1 MVDFAIEVYKNLNPG
16 SEPSKFVEKRAKVLA
31 ELKELQKTSEHVV
44 NLILLDEVQAQ
55 VQPSSRDS
63 RQLFE
68 ILQKDH
74 GVSTFAVY
82 EALFYT
88 SVTVDT

>member
-1 MVDFAIEVYKNLNPG
+1 MVDFAIEVYMNLNPG
-16 SEPSKFVEKRAKVLA
+16 SETPSNFLEKRAEVVA

-55 VQPSSRDS
+55 VQPTSRDS

-74 GVSTFAVY
+74 GVLIST
-82 EALFYT
+82 LQ
-88 SVTVDT
+88 SCILN

>member
-1 MVDFAIEVYKNLNPG
+1 MVDFAIEVYLSLNPG
-16 SEPSKFVEKRAKVLA
+16 SEPPSKFVEKRAKVVA

-74 GVSTFAVY
+74 GVSIRIG
-82 EALFYT
+82 
-88 SVTVDT
+88 